1 MTVLGIFRFLGLFLA
16 GGIGFYRLRKNHL
29 LPLESWVY
37 WLNSLICIFMGF
49 AFLNLEFSLLGSLE
63 TQFELTRLGW
73 AFLVVSLIA
82 LQLYYRQHSTT
93 TEK

>member
-1 MTVLGIFRFLGLFLA
+1 MSVLGVFRFLGLFLA

-37 WLNSLICIFMGF
+37 WLNSITCIFMGF
-49 AFLNLEFSLLGSLE
+49 VFLNSEFNIFGSSE
-63 TQFELTRLGW
+63 TQNELARLGW
-73 AFLVVSLIA
+73 AFLVVSLIT

-93 TEK
+93 TER